1 MKFTMNTQKKS
12 TGKTLLKLFVCIV
25 LFGALICGILYF
37 VNDGKLFD
45 DNSTVS
51 ANDTTSSG
59 DLDNTTDNTDNNT
72 TVTLNK
78 KNLDFDVTKDSD
90 LIIHALFVNYK
101 DKADFNKTTDVKK
114 YDDMFNDN
122 DVTNDVFSVYEYF
135 NQASKGKLNVKANI
149 AFTESEL
156 TYSGLFNKTP
166 DYYTE
171 KSIFDD
177 GIKNGEV
184 VVYKGQYHVSM
195 IISSGVAN
203 QNSFFWGRT
212 YIDGYNLITMVED
225 IMDISVL
232 CHEISHVLGLM
243 DLYVSDVTAQF
254 LGQPVVDYDL
264 MGATVLGQYSSIN
277 AYSRSTLGWLETSDF
292 NDSKTT
298 EIETI
303 SEDGIYILKPS
314 TSQNGTV
321 AYKFGENENEEFY
334 VEYRKPT
341 GTSIDNRLPNN
352 ETAGLMI
359 YRINKSTN
367 TNLSSSTS
375 ADKLHM
381 YIFRAGAKTDY
392 TNYLFNAGSTFSN
405 FAYSNGETSNIA
417 ITNITEN
424 ANGTLSFAIEM
435 DDGLVLVNSKVVI
448 TNRDGLPGLK
458 DVEVYANGVKVAT
471 TDSEGKFSVK
481 VAPGTKLTFKKYG
494 YTIADKT
501 ITEDYK
507 SSESDYIAAT
517 SLNYILKI
525 TNKDNLSGVT
535 VIVKNNTTDEVGI
548 RIILKDYTTELKC
561 EINIAVG
568 DSFTVIITKDSIIKT
583 YTVNFKEIGETI
595 TIDVKKSDFE
605 ENSTD
610 DANKDENNN
619 TNDDDNNDQ
628 GTTDNNGGNT
638 TNNNKDNG
646 GIFDGIVDSIGDA
659 WDTIVDGYKK
669 GWDNL
674 FGWI

>member
-1 MKFTMNTQKKS
+1 MNTQKKS

-59 DLDNTTDNTDNNT
+59 DLDNTTDNTGNNT

-78 KNLDFDVTKDSD
+78 ENLDFDVTKDSD

-101 DKADFNKTTDVKK
+101 DEADFNKTTDVKK
-114 YDDMFNDN
+114 YNDMFNDN
-122 DVTNDVFSVYEYF
+122 DSTNDVFSVYEYF

-171 KSIFDD
+171 KSIFDN

-195 IISSGVAN
+195 IISSGVAD
-203 QNSFFWGRT
+203 QNSFFWART

-225 IMDISVL
+225 VMDISVL

-243 DLYVSDVTAQF
+243 DLYVSDVTAQLF
-254 LGQPVVDYDL
+254 GQPVVDYDL
-264 MGATVLGQYSSIN
+264 MGETVLGQYSSIN
-277 AYSRSTLGWLETSDF
+277 AYSRSALGWLETSDF

-303 SEDGIYILKPS
+303 SEDGTYILKPS

-321 AYKFGENENEEFY
+321 AYKFGANGNEEFY

-341 GTSIDNRLPNN
+341 GASIDNHLPNN

-359 YRINKSTN
+359 YRINKSTD
-367 TNLSSSTS
+367 TNLSNYATEN
-375 ADKLHM
+375 KLHM

-392 TNYLFNAGSTFSN
+392 ANYLFNAGSTFSN

-435 DDGLVLVNSKVVI
+435 NDGLVLVNSKVVI
-448 TNRDGLPGLK
+448 TNRRYLPPLS

-501 ITEDYK
+501 ITED
-507 SSESDYIAAT
+507 
-517 SLNYILKI
+517 
-525 TNKDNLSGVT
+525 
-535 VIVKNNTTDEVGI
+535 
-548 RIILKDYTTELKC
+548 
-561 EINIAVG
+561 
-568 DSFTVIITKDSIIKT
+568 
-583 YTVNFKEIGETI
+583 
-595 TIDVKKSDFE
+595 
-605 ENSTD
+605 
-610 DANKDENNN
+610 
-619 TNDDDNNDQ
+619 
-628 GTTDNNGGNT
+628 
-638 TNNNKDNG
+638 
-646 GIFDGIVDSIGDA
+646 
-659 WDTIVDGYKK
+659 
-669 GWDNL
+669 
-674 FGWI
+674 